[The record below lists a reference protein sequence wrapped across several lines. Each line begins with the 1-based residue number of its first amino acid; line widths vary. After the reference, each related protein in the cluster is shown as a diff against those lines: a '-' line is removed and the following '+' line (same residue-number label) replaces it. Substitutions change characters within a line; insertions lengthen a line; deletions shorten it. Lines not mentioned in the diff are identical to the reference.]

1 MTARPG
7 WVRTIRVRLALFTSA
22 LLFIVTA
29 AILAAVYL
37 TLSHTIEAGP
47 LDEVTV
53 KKFTK
58 TAGGTIQYKAGE
70 QFQAADLQ
78 SVQKAVNQNTLD
90 TLRNASVVAL
100 VIIFGLSLLIGW
112 FVAGRLLRPLG
123 RITDTAREITA
134 TDLSRRIAAS
144 GPTDELKT
152 LADTIDHMLDRLE
165 TAFRTERNL
174 VEDVSHELRN
184 PVAVIQANVE
194 AVLADDQ
201 SSAAERADAM
211 AIITRATARM
221 TRLLEDLLAT
231 ARRRSGAFTDHE
243 LDLASLVTDT
253 AEEYRFPAEERSLDL
268 VVRAPTG
275 PVVYAEPESLGRAIG
290 NLMSNAIRLAPSGST
305 ITVAVGSQ
313 AGWSWT
319 AVRDAG
325 PGIAESEQ
333 QLVFERFRRASTGE
347 QSESRRRG
355 SGLGLTIARQIVESH
370 EGRMTLFSAVGVG
383 STFVIWLPDR
393 AIAGGVEREPTPPTV
408 NPLPAVTDQ
417 TSRP

>member
-1 MTARPG
+1 M
-7 WVRTIRVRLALFTSA
+7 
-22 LLFIVTA
+22 
-29 AILAAVYL
+29 
-37 TLSHTIEAGP
+37 
-47 LDEVTV
+47 
-53 KKFTK
+53 
-58 TAGGTIQYKAGE
+58 
-70 QFQAADLQ
+70 
-78 SVQKAVNQNTLD
+78 
-90 TLRNASVVAL
+90 
-100 VIIFGLSLLIGW
+100 
-112 FVAGRLLRPLG
+112 
-123 RITDTAREITA
+123 
-134 TDLSRRIAAS
+134 
-144 GPTDELKT
+144 
-152 LADTIDHMLDRLE
+152 
-165 TAFRTERNL
+165 
-174 VEDVSHELRN
+174 
-184 PVAVIQANVE
+184 AVIQANVE

-275 PVVYAEPESLGRAIG
+275 PIVYAEPESLGRAIG

-305 ITVAVGSQ
+305 ITVAVGSH